1 MITIIE
7 AKSSGRYNRNDNRA
21 CTWLNVVLNMLIT
34 YVCNYNDDGT
44 VYIQVVRLRRIMP
57 YVNETRFECKF
68 ECLDS
73 SHGTI

>member
-21 CTWLNVVLNMLIT
+21 CTWLNVVPNMLIT
-34 YVCNYNDDGT
+34 YVCNYHDDGT
-44 VYIQVVRLRRIMP
+44 VYIQEVRLRRIIL
-57 YVNETRFECKF
+57 YVNETRFEGNF
-68 ECLDS
+68 EYLDT

>member
-7 AKSSGRYNRNDNRA
+7 AKNSRRYNKNENRA

-44 VYIQVVRLRRIMP
+44 VYIQVVRLRRIIP

-68 ECLDS
+68 EYLDT